1 MIELNLTTSNKEQEI
16 IKQYLQENASE
27 MLANKINNGV
37 KFVKDNV
44 NLINKKDLNSFM
56 KYAYEE
62 ARKLAEKGSN
72 CACIEDKVVFGWAIH
87 YFEEDTIEGTLYNE
101 DGTEYKPV
109 TKKTETPKVESKPIQ
124 KKPEK
129 QQASLF
135 DLFSTIDSNEPTKEE
150 IEEPPIEYEVAEADN
165 NIDEFSEKEI
175 DEELD
180 NVAKSIKTPK
190 QEPQIKEFY
199 RIYHEQEL
207 TYPDVVVLTRLGDF
221 YEAYNENAKRI
232 ANILNLI
239 LTSRDVGLENKVT
252 LAGFPIHIKDK
263 YLEKIQKFYTV
274 LIIENDEINFYEKLE
289 EKCPLQN
296 EIQTI
301 DKDYMKMLYT
311 ILDGKIT
318 IK

>member
-27 MLANKINNGV
+27 VLANKINNGV
-37 KFVKDNV
+37 KIVKENKT
-44 NLINKKDLNSFM
+44 LINKKDLNGFM
-56 KYAYEE
+56 NYASSE
-62 ARKLAEKGSN
+62 ARKLAEKGAN

-87 YFEEDTIEGTLYNE
+87 YFEEDAIEGTLYNE

-129 QQASLF
+129 QQATLF
-135 DLFSTIDSNEPTKEE
+135 DLFSTSTETNEENEE
-150 IEEPPIEYEVAEADN
+150 QDELFEEEKEPPIEALTDEEKQVLNDVFD
-165 NIDEFSEKEI
+165 DEFETTSTNKE
-175 DEELD
+175 
-180 NVAKSIKTPK
+180 NSIKEYYK
-190 QEPQIKEFY
+190 
-199 RIYHEQEL
+199 IYHEQEL
-207 TYPDVVVLTRLGDF
+207 TYPDIVVLTRVGDF

-239 LTSRDVGLENKVT
+239 LTSRDVGLKNKVA
-252 LAGFPIHIKDK
+252 LAGFPVHVKDK
-263 YLEKIQKFYTV
+263 YLENLRKYYTV
-274 LIIENDEINFYEKLE
+274 LIIENDEINFYEKME
-289 EKCPLQN
+289 EKPLLQS
-296 EIQTI
+296 ETPTI

>member
-37 KFVKDNV
+37 KIVKDNKT
-44 NLINKKDLNSFM
+44 LINKKDLNGFM
-56 KYAYEE
+56 NYASSE

-87 YFEEDTIEGTLYNE
+87 YFEEDEIVGTLYNE

-129 QQASLF
+129 QQATLF
-135 DLFSTIDSNEPTKEE
+135 DLMSFDTVQKEENNEETEPTNEE
-150 IEEPPIEYEVAEADN
+150 LNEPPIAYEVEDTDN
-165 NIDEFSEKEI
+165 NIDEFSEQEI

-180 NVAKSIKTPK
+180 NVA
-190 QEPQIKEFY
+190 
-199 RIYHEQEL
+199 
-207 TYPDVVVLTRLGDF
+207 
-221 YEAYNENAKRI
+221 NEI
-232 ANILNLI
+232 ANDNNVQID
-239 LTSRDVGLENKVT
+239 TQTGE
-252 LAGFPIHIKDK
+252 
-263 YLEKIQKFYTV
+263 V
-274 LIIENDEINFYEKLE
+274 LSDLKTEA
-289 EKCPLQN
+289 P
-296 EIQTI
+296 TI

>member
-16 IKQYLQENASE
+16 IKNYLQENASE

-37 KFVKDNV
+37 KIVKDNV
-44 NLINKKDLNSFM
+44 NLINKKDLNGFM
-56 KYAYEE
+56 KYASSE

-87 YFEEDTIEGTLYNE
+87 YFEEDEIVDTLYNE

-129 QQASLF
+129 QQATLF
-135 DLFSTIDSNEPTKEE
+135 DLMSFDTSQNEENNEETEPTNEE
-150 IEEPPIEYEVAEADN
+150 LNKPPFEYEVEETDN
-165 NIDEFSEKEI
+165 NIDEFSEQEI
-175 DEELD
+175 DKELD
-180 NVAKSIKTPK
+180 NVA
-190 QEPQIKEFY
+190 
-199 RIYHEQEL
+199 
-207 TYPDVVVLTRLGDF
+207 
-221 YEAYNENAKRI
+221 
-232 ANILNLI
+232 
-239 LTSRDVGLENKVT
+239 
-252 LAGFPIHIKDK
+252 
-263 YLEKIQKFYTV
+263 
-274 LIIENDEINFYEKLE
+274 
-289 EKCPLQN
+289 N
-296 EIQTI
+296 EIVNDNNIQINTQTGEVLSDLKAETPTI